1 LEDLMT
7 QAGESEPRAIV
18 LLGRGLKARS
28 VKSDASRRRG
38 RRHKWQPPE
47 GVSADDAA
55 AIIAGSRCSADCS
68 HVNCERNELLL
79 RTLWATGAR
88 ISEVLGL
95 TPAHVLADS
104 LVVPTLKNGVE
115 SDGSRPWRRV
125 YLPAGQR
132 ELPAALLIWANT
144 WEVGRHE
151 PLFFGTNGSWRAS
164 RPRARPLK
172 AISRQQAWEVVKRAS
187 RRAGVLILAMR
198 RSVDGARGEPAPV
211 HPHIFRHAR
220 AREIVRRTRSLP
232 LAQRQLGWQQL
243 HLEYLKLADDET
255 RQLMAG
261 MVD

>member
-1 LEDLMT
+1 MT
-7 QAGESEPRAIV
+7 QVAETGQRSLV
-18 LLGRGLKARS
+18 LSSRGLKARS
-28 VKSDASRRRG
+28 VRPEASTKGRRRQ
-38 RRHKWQPPE
+38 KWQPPE

-55 AIIAGSRCSADCS
+55 AVIAAARCAAECT
-68 HVNCERNELLL
+68 HLNCERNELLL

-88 ISEVLGL
+88 ISEALKL

-104 LVVPTLKNGVE
+104 LVVPTLKQGGAP
-115 SDGSRPWRRV
+115 DDSRPWRRV
-125 YLPAGQR
+125 YLPKGQAD
-132 ELPAALLIWANT
+132 LPAALLIWANS
-144 WEVGRHE
+144 WNVARHE
-151 PLFFGTNGSWRAS
+151 PLFFATNGSWRAS
-164 RPRARPLK
+164 RPRTRPLV
-172 AISRQQAWEVVKRAS
+172 AISRQQGWVVVKRAS

-198 RSVDGARGEPAPV
+198 ASVDGRRGEPAPI